1 MYELIGRLV
10 AGCGVDRAAADRA
23 VDDIVIMSFVRE
35 TARKHVV
42 GDTIRTIA
50 GLGPSV

>member
-1 MYELIGRLV
+1 MYELVGRLV
-10 AGCGVDRAAADRA
+10 AGCGVDRTAADRA
-23 VDDIVIMSFVRE
+23 VDDIVMSVVRE

-42 GDTIRTIA
+42 GDTILTIA

>member
-1 MYELIGRLV
+1 MYELVGRLV
-10 AGCGVDRAAADRA
+10 AGCGVDRTAADKA
-23 VDDIVIMSFVRE
+23 VDDIVMSVVRE

-42 GDTIRTIA
+42 GDTILTIA

>member
-10 AGCGVDRAAADRA
+10 AGCGVDRTAADRA

-35 TARKHVV
+35 VATKHVF
-42 GDTIRTIA
+42 GDSIRTIA
-50 GLGPSV
+50 GLGLSV